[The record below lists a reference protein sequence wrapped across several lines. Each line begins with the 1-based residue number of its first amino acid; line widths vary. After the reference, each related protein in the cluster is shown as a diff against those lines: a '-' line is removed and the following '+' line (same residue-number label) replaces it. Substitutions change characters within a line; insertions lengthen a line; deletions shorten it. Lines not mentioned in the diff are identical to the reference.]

1 MSVVPAP
8 RELAFRR
15 HSIPTLLAMLWLLV
29 GCQPEPIQLLPLP
42 PGMDYPWRLSPVE
55 HAVLEAQ
62 TRIYE
67 GLEQGDSTQA
77 NATLDPTNDVRS
89 TAPDSA
95 ANLQAT
101 AALPIDGSST
111 ATARWD
117 FGLSD
122 LSTADSTASDSEV
135 LAAEPTSSSTP
146 SIPGSPIELNTA
158 TQAELES
165 LPRVGPAMAER
176 IIAARPYRRTA
187 DLRRVRGIGD
197 ATWEL
202 LEPLVTVDAG
212 HTD

>member
-1 MSVVPAP
+1 MSVVLAP
-8 RELAFRR
+8 RKSAFRR
-15 HSIPTLLAMLWLLV
+15 RPIPTLLAMLWLLV

-42 PGMDYPWRLSPVE
+42 PGVHYPWRLSPAE

-62 TRIYE
+62 ARVYQA
-67 GLEQGDSTQA
+67 LEQGDSTQA
-77 NATLDPTNDVRS
+77 NATLDPANDVRS
-89 TAPDSA
+89 IALDSA

-111 ATARWD
+111 AIAHWD

-122 LSTADSTASDSEV
+122 LSTADSTASDSSV
-135 LAAEPTSSSTP
+135 PSAEPTSSITP

-202 LEPLVTVDAG
+202 LQPLVTVDAG